1 MKVYRRKD
9 FLQLPAGVLFCKGKP
24 WYWETPCIK
33 GDTLENTTV
42 GDFLEC
48 GFCWVD
54 ANDSGEAFDRLNLM
68 LETGASFPMEEA
80 YGRDGMYDEEDLFL
94 VFEKADIA
102 ELMRVFAIAA
112 DVTPS

>member
-1 MKVYRRKD
+1 MKIYRRKE
-9 FLQLPAGVLFCKGKP
+9 FLTLPEGVLFCKGKP

-33 GDTLENTTV
+33 GDTLTNTTV
-42 GDFLEC
+42 GDFSERQL
-48 GFCWVD
+48 CWVD
-54 ANDSGEAFDRLNLM
+54 ANDSGEAFNRLDLM

-80 YGRDGMYDEEDLFL
+80 YGRDGCFDEEDLFL

-102 ELMRVFAIAA
+102 ELVRLLATAA